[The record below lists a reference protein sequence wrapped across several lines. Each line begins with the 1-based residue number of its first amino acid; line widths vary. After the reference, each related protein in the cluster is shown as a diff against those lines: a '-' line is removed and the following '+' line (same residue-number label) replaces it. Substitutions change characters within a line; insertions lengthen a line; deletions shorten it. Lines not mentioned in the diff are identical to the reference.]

1 LPALDEIKYFLRGV
15 RCVFDYRDFRARNSA
30 QNTPLPAISRVSAQT
45 IARWLERLAS
55 GDTLDEFE
63 SGQLLR
69 DFGISTNPARIAHD
83 ENSLLS
89 AAESLNYPLVLKTA
103 EAGIVHK
110 TDHNGVVLNLANEK
124 MLKAAYAELAHR
136 LGSQVVVSPM
146 VKSQGV
152 ELFLGLVRD
161 EQFGLLVML
170 GFGGLNVEALKDVSY
185 ALPPFNQATAR
196 RMLDKL
202 AHRPLL
208 DALRN
213 RPALDI
219 DAFCDMAGQFS
230 LMAAKLASVI
240 EEIDV
245 NPVIV
250 NPHGCLA
257 LDALVVGRRTNSAQ
271 SQAPISAIR

>member
-1 LPALDEIKYFLRGV
+1 
-15 RCVFDYRDFRARNSA
+15 
-30 QNTPLPAISRVSAQT
+30 
-45 IARWLERLAS
+45 
-55 GDTLDEFE
+55 
-63 SGQLLR
+63 
-69 DFGISTNPARIAHD
+69 
-83 ENSLLS
+83 
-89 AAESLNYPLVLKTA
+89 
-103 EAGIVHK
+103 
-110 TDHNGVVLNLANEK
+110 
-124 MLKAAYAELAHR
+124 
-136 LGSQVVVSPM
+136 
-146 VKSQGV
+146 
-152 ELFLGLVRD
+152 
-161 EQFGLLVML
+161 
-170 GFGGLNVEALKDVSY
+170 
-185 ALPPFNQATAR
+185 
-196 RMLDKL
+196 MLDKL